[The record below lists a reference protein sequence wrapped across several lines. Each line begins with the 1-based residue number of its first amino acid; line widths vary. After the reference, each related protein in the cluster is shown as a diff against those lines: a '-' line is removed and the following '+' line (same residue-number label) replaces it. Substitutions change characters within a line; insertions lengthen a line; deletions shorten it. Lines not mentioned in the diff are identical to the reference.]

1 MTPLGFR
8 DRREAG
14 RALAAALHDYQGQSN
29 LLVLAL
35 PRGGVPVGYEVASE
49 LHAPLDVFSVRKLGV
64 PGREELAMG
73 AIGSGGARVINVD
86 VVESLGIPESEIERV
101 AARELE
107 ELARREHAYRDDR
120 PYPNLEGRTV
130 IVVDDGLATGAS
142 MVAAS
147 CALRKRKPAKLVVAV
162 PVGPADTCAL
172 MRRYADDVVCAST
185 PERFEGVGLWYE
197 DFTQTTDDEV
207 RELLARRT
215 RLGQAS

>member
-1 MTPLGFR
+1 LGTDGVNPFGFQ
-8 DRREAG
+8 DRHEAG
-14 RALAAALHDYQGQSN
+14 RVLAASLQGYAGQQG
-29 LLVLAL
+29 LIVLAL
-35 PRGGVPVGYEVASE
+35 PRGGVPVAF
-49 LHAPLDVFSVRKLGV
+49 DVFSVRKLGV

-73 AIGSGGARVINVD
+73 AIASGGARVVNVD

-101 AARELE
+101 AAAEFAELE
-107 ELARREHAYRDDR
+107 RRERAYRDDR

-130 IVVDDGLATGAS
+130 IIVDDGVATGAS
-142 MVAAS
+142 MVAAL

-162 PVGPADTCAL
+162 PVGPPDTCVL
-172 MRRYADDVVCAST
+172 MRRYADDVVCAMT

-215 RLGQAS
+215 QLGQAS